1 MQEGTHSFIYIHTIW
16 ATRNREKLLIPI
28 LRKVLFPALTQSAG
42 AGGIQV
48 TGING
53 VEDHIHALIKLMPVQ
68 NIAEEIRQLKEISSG
83 WLNDSRLL
91 QQPFEW
97 DGDYAAYSVSPS
109 TIDKSLE
116 YLSRQEAYH
125 QTRSLDEELAAFEK
139 MAAQIV

>member
-68 NIAEEIRQLKEISSG
+68 NIAEVIRQLKEISSG

-139 MAAQIV
+139 MAGQIV